1 MADSPFRTTSSIGK
15 PPAPGGVK
23 IAKDAMASR
32 HVHAAHGRMAG
43 QVAAA
48 SVALGKAAEHGGG
61 GFAGSLFCSPIL
73 WGSLASGVF
82 YGLIHFGVIN
92 NQYIRD
98 YFAGHEVEYVTTI
111 MFFVGMAA
119 LLGTA
124 LATMRQ
130 SGRLGRCGRVFGPV
144 PAGEQPISDCPALL
158 ERLRTIGTSGSS
170 DILLRRFRDAL
181 DRIMRRNSAEGLE
194 DELKYLADRDADR
207 IYESYALFRV
217 ITWAI
222 PVLGFL
228 GTVIGITL
236 AIGNLNPSALE
247 ESIDQVVLALRIAF
261 ATTTQALSLSI
272 VLMFTKYLVGQAEN
286 NLLARVDRQVD
297 DELLGRFEVSSREA
311 DGHLGAVRGMAA
323 AVIESSEQL
332 LQRQVGLWQSSMDE
346 SQRRW
351 AELAESA
358 GREVQTALAEALQ
371 ESLQTHAQSLAQA
384 GQAHVEENRHNWA
397 RVQEALSEDAKATLA
412 LQASAAEQIHILHRT
427 VEATGQVARLE
438 ETLNRNLAAL
448 AGSSNFE
455 QTVMSLAAAI
465 HLLNARLGSEAGA
478 GNVQLESRR
487 KDPQA
492 A

>member
-1 MADSPFRTTSSIGK
+1 MADSPFRTTSPIGK
-15 PPAPGGVK
+15 PPVPGNVK
-23 IAKDAMASR
+23 IAKGAATS
-32 HVHAAHGRMAG
+32 HYVHKAHGGLSG
-43 QVAAA
+43 QGAAA
-48 SVALGKAAEHGGG
+48 SVAVGKAQQTGGG
-61 GFAGSLFCSPIL
+61 GLVDSLFGSPIL
-73 WGSLASGVF
+73 WGLLASGVF

-92 NQYIRD
+92 NSYIRD

-119 LLGTA
+119 LLINALGTMHQ
-124 LATMRQ
+124 L
-130 SGRLGRCGRVFGPV
+130 GRLSSRNRIFGSVPV
-144 PAGEQPISDCPALL
+144 GGQPISDCPSLL
-158 ERLRTIGTSGSS
+158 ARLQAIGSADGS

-217 ITWAI
+217 IIWAI

-236 AIGNLNPSALE
+236 AIGNLNPAALE

-272 VLMFTKYLVGQAEN
+272 VLMFTKYLTGQAEN

-323 AVIESSEQL
+323 AMIESSEQL

-358 GREVQTALAEALQ
+358 GKEVQTALADAL
-371 ESLQTHAQSLAQA
+371 ENSMRAHAQSLAEA
-384 GQAHVEENRHNWA
+384 EQAHIEENRHNWA
-397 RVQEALSEDAKATLA
+397 RIQEALTEDAKATTA
-412 LQASAAEQIHILHRT
+412 LQASVAEQVHILHRT

-478 GNVQLESRR
+478 GNVQLESKR